1 MDQRSVN
8 FLDPG
13 PCCSDWDIHVW
24 KEGEGPEP
32 DPFPNRFH
40 LGIIGRD
47 PASMEM
53 AGLSTFG
60 MFCCRVRS
68 EHITYMKLIVFEH
81 SG

>member
-1 MDQRSVN
+1 MN

-32 DPFPNRFH
+32 DPFPYRFH

-53 AGLSTFG
+53 AGLSTFR
-60 MFCCRVRS
+60 MFCCRIEASTECTYYIKFIVL
-68 EHITYMKLIVFEH
+68 EHH
-81 SG
+81 G